1 MRRSEGNDSGRRQTW
16 SSRPK
21 RNEQEIAVSSEPA
34 DPVEEAVKAKDKAL
48 YYLQFSG
55 KTESEMRKKLA
66 EQGFSP
72 ASVDHAVNFLFEHR
86 YLNDEDYAIRYLEKN
101 GKKKSKKQMVYELRQ
116 KGISPQVI
124 EAASEDMPVDEEAQI
139 MALLEK
145 KRYAGDEASR
155 EERQKIAGFLARKG
169 FSFDTINSALI
180 HYARKGTD

>member
-1 MRRSEGNDSGRRQTW
+1 MRQSDGNDSERRQTW
-16 SSRPK
+16 GGRARRAK
-21 RNEQEIAVSSEPA
+21 EEKDISSEPV
-34 DPVEEAVKAKDKAL
+34 DPAEEAAKARDKAL

-72 ASVDHAVNFLFEHR
+72 ASVDNTVDFLLEHR
-86 YLNDEDYAIRYLEKN
+86 YLNDEDYAVRYLEKN
-101 GKKKSKKQMVYELRQ
+101 GKKKSRKQMVYELRQ

-124 EAASEDMPVDEEAQI
+124 EEASEDMPVDEEAQI

-155 EERQKIAGFLARKG
+155 EERQKISGFLARKG

-180 HYARKGTD
+180 HYARKDTD